1 MSNRRLG
8 RRNRFEMIKNYKV
21 PLICVIITC
30 FLLVVSTVVIT
41 TLIRENNYYK
51 EKLAQVEGS
60 NNVVVGDNIDL
71 SEDNKIQINQ
81 TMSYIMSNLTS
92 GKSLNEEQ
100 AKYEI
105 TCKYFEKDY
114 ELDKIP
120 DEYIDKIDAE
130 VYREIGYVYFD
141 DFKDEYMCI
150 SKEKYND
157 TYSKL
162 FNIEK
167 QNVSEMDKYYISA
180 IDSYVVPKDNAS
192 KENSLYKVTNSI
204 QDIVNKNT
212 YKVTLS
218 EINLYKLY
226 EEKSYEEIEEYAKE
240 ITVSNEDL
248 TGQTLNINMIKQG
261 DIFVFDSYSGN

>member
-30 FLLVVSTVVIT
+30 FLLVISTVVIT
-41 TLIRENNYYK
+41 SLIKENNYYK

-60 NNVVVGDNIDL
+60 NNVVIGENIKL
-71 SEDNKIQINQ
+71 SDENKLQINQ
-81 TMSYIMSNLTS
+81 TMTYIMSNLTS
-92 GKSLNEEQ
+92 GSNLSDEQ

-105 TCKYFEKDY
+105 VCKYYAQDNEFDV
-114 ELDKIP
+114 IP
-120 DEYIDKIDAE
+120 ESYIDKIDAE
-130 VYREIGYVYFD
+130 VYRQIGYVYFD

-150 SKEKYND
+150 SKEKYIN

-167 QNVSEMDKYYISA
+167 QDVSLMDKYYISS
-180 IDSYVVPKDNAS
+180 IDSYVVPKDNLS
-192 KENSLYKVTNSI
+192 KENSLYKLTNSI
-204 QDIVNKNT
+204 QDTVNKNT
-212 YKVTLS
+212 FKVTLS

-226 EEKSYEEIEEYAKE
+226 EEKTYEEIEEYSNNV
-240 ITVSNEDL
+240 IVNNEDL
-248 TGQTLNINMIKQG
+248 TGQILNINMIRQG